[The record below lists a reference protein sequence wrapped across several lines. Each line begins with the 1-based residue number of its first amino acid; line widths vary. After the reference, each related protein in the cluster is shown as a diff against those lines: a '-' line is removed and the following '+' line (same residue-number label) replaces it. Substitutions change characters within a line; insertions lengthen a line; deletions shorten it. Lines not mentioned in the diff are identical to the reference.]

1 MCKEESEVISSKVKE
16 KSELDLFLLHNNRN
30 KIGIWT
36 VAQILIGI
44 NNENPESDIGVNI
57 ERSEK

>member
-30 KIGIWT
+30 KFGIWT